1 MPDSFADFY
10 NAAAS
15 SGIGAALGTLVKLFR
30 QPPTSWVRWIGQSF
44 TAIFVGTLAG
54 GLAAEYFDWSVWA
67 VSSTAACAAYVSD
80 EIIRMIEN
88 NGRRLRDVRPPL
100 PFNKDQGEDHGA

>member
-1 MPDSFADFY
+1 MADQMPDFV

-15 SGIGAALGTLVKLFR
+15 SGIGATLGTVVKMTR
-30 QPPTSWVRWIGQSF
+30 NPPSSIWRWVAQSF

-54 GLAAEYFDWSVWA
+54 GLASEYLSWSVWA

-88 NGRRLRDVRPPL
+88 NGRRLRDVRAPI

>member
-1 MPDSFADFY
+1 MAEQLPDFVS
-10 NAAAS
+10 AAAS
-15 SGIGAALGTLVKLFR
+15 SGIGATLGTVVKMVR
-30 QPPTSWVRWIGQSF
+30 SPPSSIWRWIAQSF

-54 GLAAEYFDWSVWA
+54 GLTSEYLDWSVWA

-80 EIIRMIEN
+80 EIIRMIEL
-88 NGRRLRDVRPPL
+88 NGQRLRGVRPPI